1 MKKIKLNPIH
11 GLLSAIVAGSLLASP
26 IAQADITRGEMLANT
41 CVGCHGANGV
51 SNGPAIPTIAG
62 ISKVYFTDNMKSY
75 RDGTRPS
82 TIMGRLA
89 RAYTDEDIAAM
100 ADYFSAQKYVPQ
112 AQTAKADL
120 VAKGQK
126 LHQKY
131 CEKCHSENGTV
142 SADDSG
148 FLKGQW
154 KPYLE
159 YNLYDFTHDIRTPTE
174 EKMAKKLKE
183 LQAAEGADAINSLIE
198 FYASK

>member
-1 MKKIKLNPIH
+1 
-11 GLLSAIVAGSLLASP
+11 
-26 IAQADITRGEMLANT
+26 MLANT

-62 ISKVYFTDNMKSY
+62 ISKSYFTDNMKSY

-89 RAYTDEDIAAM
+89 KAYSDEDIAAM

-112 AQTAKADL
+112 AQTVKAEL
-120 VAKGQK
+120 VTKGQK

-131 CEKCHSENGTV
+131 CEKCHSENGTLP
-142 SADDSG
+142 ADDSG

-154 KPYLE
+154 KPYLA
-159 YNLYDFTHDIRTPTE
+159 YNLHDFTNGVREAPD
-174 EKMAKKLKE
+174 KMTKKLKE
-183 LQAAEGADAINSLIE
+183 LQSAEDADAINSLIE

>member
-1 MKKIKLNPIH
+1 MKKTKLNPFH
-11 GLLSAIVAGSLLASP
+11 GLLGAVIVSTMLASP
-26 IAQADITRGEMLANT
+26 VVQADITRGSMLANT

-62 ISKVYFTDNMKSY
+62 ISKSYFMDNMKEY
-75 RDGTRPS
+75 RSGTRPS

-89 RAYTDEDIAAM
+89 KAYTDEDIAAM

-112 AQTAKADL
+112 AQPAKADL

-142 SADDSG
+142 AADDSG

-159 YNLYDFTHDIRTPTE
+159 YNLYDFTHDVRE
-174 EKMAKKLKE
+174 AQDKMAKKLKE
-183 LQAAEGADAINSLIE
+183 LQANEGADAINSLIE